1 MTARTLRVERA
12 ISELTSELP
21 VGVASREV
29 VEAHMHRLVEDYGLP
44 VAQAQD
50 ATWTY
55 LTSNREAMAG
65 CLVTQLAQTTETPPT
80 RDAVVAGLEL
90 LGAWHVPLAD
100 AYDVVR
106 REYDPA
112 DPADPTDLTNGVP
125 QGATDAEVAA
135 AVPVLDDPLEPTER
149 DQVDLDSADQ
159 IIDADAGDTA
169 PRTQSELRAMIV
181 ERVVSIAEAARR
193 WLVGR
198 HA

>member
-1 MTARTLRVERA
+1 MTARTLRIERA

-44 VAQAQD
+44 IAQAKD
-50 ATWTY
+50 ATRTY

-80 RDAVVAGLEL
+80 RDAVVADFEL

-100 AYDVVR
+100 AYDIVR
-106 REYDPA
+106 REYDPG
-112 DPADPTDLTNGVP
+112 DPVSGVP
-125 QGATDAEVAA
+125 RGATDAEVAA
-135 AVPVLDDPLEPTER
+135 AVPVLDDPLEPTEC

-169 PRTQSELRAMIV
+169 PRTQPKLRAMIV
-181 ERVVSIAEAARR
+181 ERIVSIAKAGRR